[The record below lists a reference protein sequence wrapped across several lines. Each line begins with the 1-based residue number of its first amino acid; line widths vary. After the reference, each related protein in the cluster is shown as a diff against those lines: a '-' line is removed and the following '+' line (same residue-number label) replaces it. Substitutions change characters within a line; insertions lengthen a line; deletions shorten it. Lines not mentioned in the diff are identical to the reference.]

1 MNLIRMI
8 SSLNKEDKAIIKL
21 SIDRKHLSAFM
32 KYMQDFK
39 GDFIKVKVTNVN
51 SPCFYGFDEFEGGT
65 VFLKI
70 KTMAA
75 VKDILNRHPGLKEL
89 KEFVEGTGILEM
101 YQHEIDALNQIGI
114 GTEIVD

>member
-8 SSLNKEDKAIIKL
+8 SSLNKKDKAIIKL
-21 SIDRKHLSAFM
+21 SVERKHLSAFM
-32 KYMQDFK
+32 KHMQDFK

-51 SPCFYGFDEFEGGT
+51 SPCFYGFDEFEGEN

-70 KTMAA
+70 KAMAA
-75 VKDILNRHPGLKEL
+75 VKQICNNAPLINL

-101 YQHEIDALNQIGI
+101 HQHEIDDLNQIGI